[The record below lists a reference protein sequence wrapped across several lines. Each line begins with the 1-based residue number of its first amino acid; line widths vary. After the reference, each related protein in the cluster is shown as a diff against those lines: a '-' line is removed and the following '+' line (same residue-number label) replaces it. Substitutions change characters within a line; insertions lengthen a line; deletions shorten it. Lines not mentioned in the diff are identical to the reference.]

1 MVQPII
7 IKPSRFNVASSS
19 SRPQGGVHPK
29 FLSEGDFHITTF
41 TEPRARYCYC
51 GLDNSPLLLHLLQWP
66 GPARLL
72 GSGLTRWWHAAW
84 PVATLSPPLS
94 SKLSTDRPKTFPF
107 RTGRLVFYYLA
118 MLVVLLQDKRSS
130 SLCLCIC
137 VSVVDAKKLENFRSL
152 HLYCRKFWFPIEAS
166 NILGSREAT
175 H

>member
-1 MVQPII
+1 MLPA
-7 IKPSRFNVASSS
+7 PASGHKAEFIQSS
-19 SRPQGGVHPK
+19 CPK
-29 FLSEGDFHITTF
+29 GIF
-41 TEPRARYCYC
+41 T
-51 GLDNSPLLLHLLQWP
+51 LQLLLSP
-66 GPARLL
+66 GPDIATVVWTTVRHSDSCCGGRDLL

-118 MLVVLLQDKRSS
+118 MLVVLLQDKRPSS
-130 SLCLCIC
+130 PCLFC

-166 NILGSREAT
+166 NILGSRETT